1 MYTLLA
7 FFALLLYCNVEIVIK
22 YEYERDEDVIT
33 RCFTSK
39 SSNNFFQTSWKTK
52 NQQKI
57 SFKKNTQKSFLCLC
71 RSKIKRGEMA
81 VNKFGGRTK
90 SACSLITRLCVAI
103 DKERCL
109 WHKWAKEER
118 RIESYY
124 KEPDLVFFVN
134 FLNVENLFV
143 FFLSF
148 CA

>member
-1 MYTLLA
+1 
-7 FFALLLYCNVEIVIK
+7 
-22 YEYERDEDVIT
+22 
-33 RCFTSK
+33 
-39 SSNNFFQTSWKTK
+39 
-52 NQQKI
+52 
-57 SFKKNTQKSFLCLC
+57 
-71 RSKIKRGEMA
+71 MA

-134 FLNVENLFV
+134 FMNVEFV
-143 FFLSF
+143 CFFLEFLCLISLF
-148 CA
+148 ESVMSVFLDNFYEGTSLKCWEWRKIESDLFTLENFDA